1 MFRDDRLREM
11 QKRSN
16 RDIENFTEQ
25 SSNQGNMENGSSQTN
40 HDVILNSYNQGV
52 FDTVD
57 TDAERTINYLH
68 QYLIEKDKK
77 IFKLEKQIKVLKEEH
92 ELKRK
97 HRKKYKCEKCTF
109 ISYSKFRLKKHKEL
123 CTLRS
128 SSDTEAENDTENC
141 QQIPNK
147 ECKEL
152 KILNAAINFH

>member
-109 ISYSKFRLKKHKEL
+109 ISYSKFRLKKHEEL